1 MLSHSI
7 LLEQYV
13 VVLGSSILGGVAI
26 SITVQKNAS
35 PCLILEWNPRD
46 LVAFRFMLI
55 LLDSKSFD
63 LGIRIIPTILLIQ
76 VLQEVPPLFMG
87 KVAVVPILVFHMILN
102 LLIYT
107 VLGFNVDLILR
118 ELVVTDSPILLVKHV
133 SLI

>member
-13 VVLGSSILGGVAI
+13 VVLGSSILGGVVI

-35 PCLILEWNPRD
+35 PCLILEWNPRYI
-46 LVAFRFMLI
+46 VAFRFRRI

-63 LGIRIIPTILLIQ
+63 LSIRILPTILLIQ

-133 SLI
+133 SLL